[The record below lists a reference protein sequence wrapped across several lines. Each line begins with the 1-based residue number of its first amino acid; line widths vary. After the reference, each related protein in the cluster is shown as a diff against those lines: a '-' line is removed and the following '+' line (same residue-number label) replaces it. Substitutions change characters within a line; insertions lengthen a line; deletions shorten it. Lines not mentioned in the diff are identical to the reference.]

1 MTPPLLALAWAS
13 PWGAFCALGCGI
25 GAGVSGALLM
35 LWRQAP
41 ARRGMVLRR
50 HSASKLVA
58 LGEHWLS
65 LLWALA
71 TGVAALGSATFLIP
85 VALVAVTLFL
95 VRPARVRKAPPAP
108 LVANY

>member
-1 MTPPLLALAWAS
+1 
-13 PWGAFCALGCGI
+13 
-25 GAGVSGALLM
+25 M

-85 VALVAVTLFL
+85 VALVARNAVSGQT
-95 VRPARVRKAPPAP
+95 RAGPEGAAGAARRELLGRAP
-108 LVANY
+108 LPGRAD